1 MGIISEGRKFIK
13 IAELKDMGYSYYKI
27 GKLEENR
34 IIKRINRNT
43 YENLSYNGEEN
54 DFFSA
59 EAYVPDGVICLMS
72 AARYYSLTEFLPD
85 AVDVAIARKKKV
97 STLPNWP
104 EIRIYYFDPGRMELG
119 VQKIRD
125 GENAF
130 SIFDIE
136 KTVVDVI
143 YYRNKVGIEKTSEIL
158 KKYLERKDRQIDR
171 LYEYAKKL
179 RCEKITRTYLEVL
192 I

>member
-1 MGIISEGRKFIK
+1 MGIISDGRKFIK

-136 KTVVDVI
+136 KTVVYVI

>member
-1 MGIISEGRKFIK
+1 VGIISDGRKFIK

>member
-1 MGIISEGRKFIK
+1 MGAISEGRKFIK

>member
-43 YENLSYNGEEN
+43 CENLSYNGEEN

>member
-1 MGIISEGRKFIK
+1 MWLLRERK
-13 IAELKDMGYSYYKI
+13 D
-27 GKLEENR
+27 
-34 IIKRINRNT
+34 
-43 YENLSYNGEEN
+43 
-54 DFFSA
+54 
-59 EAYVPDGVICLMS
+59 
-72 AARYYSLTEFLPD
+72 
-85 AVDVAIARKKKV
+85 V

-143 YYRNKVGIEKTSEIL
+143 YYRNKVGIEKL
-158 KKYLERKDRQIDR
+158 PRY
-171 LYEYAKKL
+171 
-179 RCEKITRTYLEVL
+179 
-192 I
+192 